1 MLSQHSPLCV
11 LLLLTWTSCTHRQT
25 DRHMH
30 IYILSGLFGQ
40 SPGQLALSFS
50 AVYSNQHIPFCR
62 HTRRC
67 FWQHG
72 LGWGNAY
79 ILSPDGAHTH
89 GVTILFPSHSNQ
101 HILALER
108 TASPLFGS
116 VCCTV
121 PLCQLFYPPHQ
132 HRLSTVITATPPP
145 TPHFPPS
152 PLPSVLLRLDG
163 NLSTTM
169 NA

>member
-11 LLLLTWTSCTHRQT
+11 LLLLTCTSCTHRQT
-25 DRHMH
+25 DRQTHAY
-30 IYILSGLFGQ
+30 IYSVWTFWPISWPVGSLVRRSVLQ
-40 SPGQLALSFS
+40 SAHSF
-50 AVYSNQHIPFCR
+50 FCR

-67 FWQHG
+67 FWQRG

-79 ILSPDGAHTH
+79 ILSPDSAHTH
-89 GVTILFPSHSNQ
+89 THTHWSHNTFSPSHSKQ

-108 TASPLFGS
+108 TASPLCGS

-132 HRLSTVITATPPP
+132 HRLSTVITAPPQP
-145 TPHFPPS
+145 STFPSISSS
-152 PLPSVLLRLDG
+152 PQCC
-163 NLSTTM
+163 
-169 NA
+169 